1 MFNWRK
7 NGTKDNGTKTICLA
21 LQGGGSY
28 GAFVW
33 GALDRLLEEERL
45 VIEGISST
53 SSGAINGACL
63 VTGLL
68 EGGRLGAQQKLRG
81 FWQGISEACH
91 ARRRSWFSM
100 QNVFRTERW
109 DPTSRGVFYDLMSR
123 FLLPYDFNPRTM
135 NPLRQTIAD
144 SIDFELLRSCDQA
157 KFFVSATNVKT
168 NKIKVF
174 DCPNITLDAI
184 CAACCLPF
192 LFQAVEID
200 GEYYWD
206 GGYVGNPPIY
216 PLIYGCDSADI
227 VMVQTS
233 PIVIDEMPKTAS
245 DVLERISEIS
255 FTSTLLRELRTI
267 AFITERIE
275 EGEIKRRAGIKQVRM
290 HMIETDQRMD
300 GMGGSSKLNAEWPF
314 LERLHDIGYETAGNW
329 LDENFDRIG
338 EESTVDIREIA
349 M

>member
-7 NGTKDNGTKTICLA
+7 NGNGTKTICLA

-33 GALDRLLEEERL
+33 GTLDRLLDDERL

-53 SSGAINGACL
+53 SSGSINGACL
-63 VTGLL
+63 ATGLL
-68 EGGRLGAQQKLRG
+68 EGGRLGAQQKLRA
-81 FWQGISEACH
+81 FWRGISEACH
-91 ARRRSWFSM
+91 ERRRPWYSV
-100 QNVFRTERW
+100 QNMFRTERW
-109 DPTSRGVFYDLMSR
+109 DPTSKGFFYDLMSR

-135 NPLRQTIAD
+135 NPLRQVIEDT
-144 SIDFELLRSCDQA
+144 IDFEALRACDQL
-157 KFFVSATNVKT
+157 KLFVSATNART

-174 DCPNITLDAI
+174 DCANITADAI
-184 CAACCLPF
+184 CASCCLPF

-200 GEYYWD
+200 GEHYWD

-216 PLIYGCDSADI
+216 PLIYGCQSSDI
-227 VMVQTS
+227 VLVQTS
-233 PIVIDEMPKTAS
+233 PIVIDKMPESAGAI
-245 DVLERISEIS
+245 LERISEIS

-290 HMIETDQRMD
+290 HMVETEKQME
-300 GMGGSSKLNAEWPF
+300 GMGGSSKLNADWPF
-314 LERLHDIGYETAGNW
+314 LEKLHDLGWKAADQW
-329 LDENFDRIG
+329 LTDNFDKLG
-338 EESTVDIREIA
+338 EESTLDIRDVA

>member
-1 MFNWRK
+1 
-7 NGTKDNGTKTICLA
+7 
-21 LQGGGSY
+21 
-28 GAFVW
+28 
-33 GALDRLLEEERL
+33 
-45 VIEGISST
+45 
-53 SSGAINGACL
+53 
-63 VTGLL
+63 
-68 EGGRLGAQQKLRG
+68 
-81 FWQGISEACH
+81 
-91 ARRRSWFSM
+91 
-100 QNVFRTERW
+100 
-109 DPTSRGVFYDLMSR
+109 MSR

-135 NPLRQTIAD
+135 NPLRQTIDDA
-144 SIDFELLRSCDQA
+144 IDFELLRSCDQL

-174 DCPNITLDAI
+174 DCASITLDAI

-200 GEYYWD
+200 GEHYWD

-216 PLIYGCDSADI
+216 PLIYGCESADI
-227 VMVQTS
+227 VLVQTS
-233 PIVIDEMPKTAS
+233 PIVIDEMPRTAS

-290 HMIETDQRMD
+290 HMVETDQRMD
-300 GMGGSSKLNAEWPF
+300 RMGGSSKLNAEWPF
-314 LERLHDIGYETAGNW
+314 LERLHDIGYDTAGKW
-329 LDENFDRIG
+329 LEENFDRIG
-338 EESTVDIREIA
+338 RESTVDIREIA